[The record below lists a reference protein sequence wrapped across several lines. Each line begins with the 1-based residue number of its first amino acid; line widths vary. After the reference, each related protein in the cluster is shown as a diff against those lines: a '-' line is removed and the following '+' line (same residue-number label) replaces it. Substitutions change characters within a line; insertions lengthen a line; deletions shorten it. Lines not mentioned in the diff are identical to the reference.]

1 MIAAPPNGK
10 TFPDT
15 VSYEHKLVTVCE
27 GNGVDNIK
35 KSLVFGVSAY
45 VLPAAWSP
53 GKLVEL
59 NLSRLWGGPCF
70 HDPNPPS
77 LLSTWMPPAS
87 SDAHYRFGQRLP
99 LGLDF
104 EIPCGSAASL
114 RGILGAAL

>member
-1 MIAAPPNGK
+1 MMAAPLNGK

-27 GNGVDNIK
+27 GKEDDNIE

-59 NLSRLWGGPCF
+59 NLSRLWGALVFMIPT
-70 HDPNPPS
+70 HPP
-77 LLSTWMPPAS
+77 
-87 SDAHYRFGQRLP
+87 F
-99 LGLDF
+99 
-104 EIPCGSAASL
+104 
-114 RGILGAAL
+114 

>member
-27 GNGVDNIK
+27 GNGVDNIER
-35 KSLVFGVSAY
+35 SLVFGVSAY

-59 NLSRLWGGPCF
+59 NLSRLWGDLVF
-70 HDPNPPS
+70 MI
-77 LLSTWMPPAS
+77 STHRP
-87 SDAHYRFGQRLP
+87 F
-99 LGLDF
+99 
-104 EIPCGSAASL
+104 
-114 RGILGAAL
+114 